1 MLDAAVRSV
10 LVLTPP
16 AQKSTDVEV
25 GPFLCG
31 SFGPFGFPDG
41 VVVTVVV
48 VGVVVVVG
56 GGGVAVVVG
65 VVDVV
70 VGVVVVVRD
79 VVVAVVVVVPVLAV
93 VVVVGVVV
101 VVVVVVA
108 GATPNAVL
116 NAVAA
121 FGISFELRRWV
132 PSGASNSK

>member
-56 GGGVAVVVG
+56 GGGAVVVG